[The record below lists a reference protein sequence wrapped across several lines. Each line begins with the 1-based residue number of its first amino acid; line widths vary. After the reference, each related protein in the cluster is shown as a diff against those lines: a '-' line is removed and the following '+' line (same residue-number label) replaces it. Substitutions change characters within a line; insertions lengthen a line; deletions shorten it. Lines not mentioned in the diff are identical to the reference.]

1 MGKGAKR
8 RAHHWAI
15 QTYHQGEN
23 DMPKKLTA
31 ATLLIMT
38 TLPALAETPLTI
50 SVQRLSMETAL
61 NVAQGAVE
69 SCRKQGIQIAATV
82 VDRNGVVQVQL
93 RDTIAAP
100 ITVRISQQKAF
111 TAANFN
117 AATSALGDRANSPI
131 GRVEGIVMAAGG
143 LPIQAGGALLGA
155 VGVSGAPSGKTD
167 EACAQAGID
176 RVLDDLEMGAL

>member
-1 MGKGAKR
+1 MLKR
-8 RAHHWAI
+8 I
-15 QTYHQGEN
+15 T
-23 DMPKKLTA
+23 TT
-31 ATLLIMT
+31 TLLLLI
-38 TLPALAETPLTI
+38 TLPTLAETPLTV

-61 NVAQGAVE
+61 TIAQGAVA

-100 ITVRISQQKAF
+100 ITARISRQKAF

-131 GRVEGIVMAAGG
+131 GRVKGLVMAAGG
-143 LPIQAGGALLGA
+143 LPIQAGGTLLGA

-167 EACAQAGID
+167 EVCAQAGID
-176 RVLDDLEMGAL
+176 RVQDDLEMGSL